1 MPGCSRLCLLEN
13 GSWGPTALRAMLC
26 ELEGMKGLTIL
37 EPKISVKSAASDA
50 DRAKMEELARAMA
63 QAL

>member
-1 MPGCSRLCLLEN
+1 MEN

-37 EPKISVKSAASDA
+37 EPRISIKAAATNA
-50 DRAKMEELARAMA
+50 DRENMRALARAMA
-63 QAL
+63 EAL